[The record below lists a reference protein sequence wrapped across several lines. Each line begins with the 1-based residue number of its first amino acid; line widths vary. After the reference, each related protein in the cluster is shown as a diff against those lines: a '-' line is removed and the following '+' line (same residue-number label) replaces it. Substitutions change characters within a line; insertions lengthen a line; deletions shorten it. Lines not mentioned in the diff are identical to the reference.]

1 MSIVFHDVSK
11 SFGDVHVLESFSAT
25 FSEGSRTFIMGP
37 SGCGKTTLLRL
48 AMGLEKP
55 TQGSV
60 QAPKRISAVFQE
72 NRLLDVFTPRVAV
85 EMTAAKGT
93 GRKEIDECLT
103 ALGLGKDLAR
113 PVKDFSGGMKRRVSI
128 ARALLAAGDVLVLDE
143 PFTGLD
149 DGTREEVAA
158 VILRYLRGRTLLAVT
173 HDEKD
178 AALFDAEILYL
189 APSKEAD
196 NNK

>member
-1 MSIVFHDVSK
+1 MSIVFQSVSK
-11 SFGDVHVLESFSAT
+11 SFGDVRVLENFSAT

-55 TQGSV
+55 SQGSV
-60 QAPKRISAVFQE
+60 LAPKRISAVFQE
-72 NRLLDVFTPRVAV
+72 NRLLDPFTPRVAV

-93 GRKEIDECLT
+93 SRKDIDECLT
-103 ALGLGKDLAR
+103 ALGLGKDLSR
-113 PVKDFSGGMKRRVSI
+113 PVKEFSGGMKRRVSV
-128 ARALLAAGDVLVLDE
+128 ARALLAPGDALILDE

-173 HDEKD
+173 HDEED
-178 AALFDAEILYL
+178 AALFDAKILHL
-189 APSKEAD
+189 VPFQEAD
-196 NNK
+196 